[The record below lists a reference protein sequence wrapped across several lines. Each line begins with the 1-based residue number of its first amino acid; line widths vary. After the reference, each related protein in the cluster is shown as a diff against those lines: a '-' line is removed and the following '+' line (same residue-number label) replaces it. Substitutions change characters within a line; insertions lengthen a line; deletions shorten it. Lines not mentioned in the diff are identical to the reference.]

1 MVEQEKEEGLNID
14 NSDSKNK
21 NYTPNIKEE
30 YSEDFKKRVESSY
43 LKFDKE
49 EHKNKIEKLHFIF
62 TESEKKIIPSGRTER
77 KDIKFSSSSYKLI
90 EDVKHYYMECL
101 NFSNY
106 LFTRAVATDFTF
118 RNIDF
123 SKTIFDNCYLKDCR
137 FERCNFEGAKFTN
150 CNLQGSYFEDCKF
163 DYVIFEKTFVDDEI
177 FECAPKESNLKYK
190 FARALKLNY
199 ASIGDYMR
207 ASKAVNFELEA
218 TKKHLLDSWLLSSKW
233 HHLKY
238 KGIGKRWKQFR
249 KWFEVAFL
257 DFIWGNGESLWRLIR
272 FNLIIFFIL
281 TLYHYFEKP
290 NTTIFEFLDIF
301 LIKVP
306 ANYFSLKI
314 SSNTEFFSYYSTG
327 LTLILN
333 ISRLVFFALLMSVI
347 TKKYNRR

>member
-1 MVEQEKEEGLNID
+1 MGDKEQEEILKPNI
-14 NSDSKNK
+14 SDSENQK
-21 NYTPNIKEE
+21 TE
-30 YSEDFKKRVESSY
+30 YSEDFKKRIESLY
-43 LKFDKE
+43 L
-49 EHKNKIEKLHFIF
+49 NLKIEKNAEEVRKLHS
-62 TESEKKIIPSGRTER
+62 TYLESEEKLISSGRIER
-77 KDIKFSSSSYKLI
+77 KDLKFSTTNKDVIYKEKKKYHYI
-90 EDVKHYYMECL
+90 ENIKYV
-101 NFSNY
+101 NY
-106 LFTRAVATDFTF
+106 LFTRAVATDFIF
-118 RNIDF
+118 VNIDF
-123 SKTIFDNCYLKDCR
+123 SKTIFDNCYLRDCR
-137 FERCNFEGAKFTN
+137 FERCNFEGAKFNN
-150 CNLQGSYFEDCKF
+150 CNLQGSYFDDCKF

-177 FECAPKESNLKYK
+177 FECAPRESNLKYK

-207 ASKAVNFELEA
+207 ASKAVNYELDA
-218 TKKHLLDSWLLSSKW
+218 TKKHLLDSWLLNSTW
-233 HHLKY
+233 HYLKY

-290 NTTIFEFLDIF
+290 ETTIFDFLEIF

-314 SSNTEFFSYYSTG
+314 SLNSEFFSYYSTG